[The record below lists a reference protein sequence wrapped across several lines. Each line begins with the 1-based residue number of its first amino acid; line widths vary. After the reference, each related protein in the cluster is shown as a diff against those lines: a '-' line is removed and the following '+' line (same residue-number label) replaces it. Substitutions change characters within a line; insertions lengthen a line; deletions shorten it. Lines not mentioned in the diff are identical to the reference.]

1 MDLQYNFS
9 LPKVLT
15 WWFQSN
21 RSVSINSVSPAS
33 QQNSGLSF
41 KERSKSVSERG
52 MEIFYQCLKVFYKTL
67 LLVSDSAFS
76 FAAERRRS
84 KKCSIF
90 DTISEN
96 VVTFKEA
103 EKYQQ
108 QSVENIT
115 IPKIRKENAKYFHS
129 LKRQLT
135 LILNVELT
143 TQCSWNYIWHF
154 IEVLKES
161 VHSRE
166 SQLWL

>member
-1 MDLQYNFS
+1 MVPVQSLSVHKLCEPNITTELRTQLQREEQICLRKRYGE
-9 LPKVLT
+9 
-15 WWFQSN
+15 W
-21 RSVSINSVSPAS
+21 RYSINV
-33 QQNSGLSF
+33 LS
-41 KERSKSVSERG
+41 ET
-52 MEIFYQCLKVFYKTL
+52 VFYKTL

-96 VVTFKEA
+96 VVTKEA
-103 EKYQQ
+103 EKYHQ

-115 IPKIRKENAKYFHS
+115 IPKIRKENAKYFYS
-129 LKRQLT
+129 QRQLT

-166 SQLWL
+166 SQL

>member
-1 MDLQYNFS
+1 
-9 LPKVLT
+9 
-15 WWFQSN
+15 
-21 RSVSINSVSPAS
+21 
-33 QQNSGLSF
+33 
-41 KERSKSVSERG
+41 

-96 VVTFKEA
+96 VVTSKEA

-115 IPKIRKENAKYFHS
+115 IPKIRKEKCQIFLFS
-129 LKRQLT
+129 KRQLT

-166 SQLWL
+166 SQL

>member
-1 MDLQYNFS
+1 MVPVQSLSVHKLCEPHVPTELGTQLQREKQICLRKRYGDILS
-9 LPKVLT
+9 LLYLK
-15 WWFQSN
+15 QSW
-21 RSVSINSVSPAS
+21 
-33 QQNSGLSF
+33 
-41 KERSKSVSERG
+41 
-52 MEIFYQCLKVFYKTL
+52 TL

-96 VVTFKEA
+96 VVTSKEA

-115 IPKIRKENAKYFHS
+115 IPKIRKENAKYFYS